1 MTRIQLVVVVAI
13 VVIIAVIAGP
23 RAIKMQRISRAG
35 RDVLSI
41 ANGFVQYRVDTAGE
55 ECQRIQDLRE
65 DPGVPGWM
73 GPYVG
78 KKTMKGNPWGG
89 TYEVDLEKQKIV
101 IPRGD
106 DAPDKYEQGGSREIS
121 FSYEK
126 EMKLE

>member
-13 VVIIAVIAGP
+13 VVIIAAIAVP
-23 RAIKMQRISRAG
+23 RAIKMQRISRAE

-41 ANGFVQYRVDTAGE
+41 ADGFVQYRVDTAGQ
-55 ECQRIQDLRE
+55 ECQKIQDLRE
-65 DPGVPGWM
+65 NPGVPGWM

-78 KKTMKGNPWGG
+78 KKVMKGNPWGG
-89 TYEVDLEKQKIV
+89 KYGVDLKEQRIV

-106 DAPDKYEQGGSREIS
+106 AAPDQYEQGGPREIS

>member
-1 MTRIQLVVVVAI
+1 MTRTQLVVVVAI

-23 RAIKMQRISRAG
+23 RAIKMQRISRAE

-41 ANGFVQYRVDTAGE
+41 ADGFVQYRVDTAGK

-101 IPRGD
+101 IPGGD
-106 DAPDKYEQGGSREIS
+106 DAPDRYEQGGSKEIS
-121 FSYEK
+121 FSYAK

>member
-41 ANGFVQYRVDTAGE
+41 ADGFVQYRVDTAGE

-106 DAPDKYEQGGSREIS
+106 AAPDHYEQGGSKEIS
-121 FSYEK
+121 FSYAK

>member
-23 RAIKMQRISRAG
+23 RAIKMQRISRAE

-41 ANGFVQYRVDTAGE
+41 ADGFVQYRVDTAGE

-65 DPGVPGWM
+65 DPGVSGWM

-78 KKTMKGNPWGG
+78 KKVMKGNPWGG

-106 DAPDKYEQGGSREIS
+106 AAPDRYEQGGSREIS
-121 FSYEK
+121 FSYAK